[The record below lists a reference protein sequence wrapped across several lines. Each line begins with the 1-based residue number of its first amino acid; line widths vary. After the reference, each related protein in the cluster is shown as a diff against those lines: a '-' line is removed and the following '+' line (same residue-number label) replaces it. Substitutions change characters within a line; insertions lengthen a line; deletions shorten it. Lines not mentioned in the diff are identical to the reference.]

1 MADKGKGSGSDWIEK
16 EIEDILRRSGGL
28 PERPRETLGQK
39 LRRFRDRAL
48 QPFRNFN
55 PARLLVIGLIL
66 LGVGLVL
73 RTFLPGLWRLIV
85 LSAAILFLLAYVLY
99 LVWRWDSPDKRW
111 RGRNVDGPGR

>member
-1 MADKGKGSGSDWIEK
+1 MADKGKGSGGDWIEK

-28 PERPRETLGQK
+28 PEPPRETVGQRA
-39 LRRFRDRAL
+39 RRLWDRIL

-73 RTFLPGLWRLIV
+73 RMFLPGLWRLIV
-85 LSAAILFLLAYVLY
+85 FSAAILFLLAYVLY
-99 LVWRWDSPDKRW
+99 LVWRWDSPGKRW
-111 RGRNVDGPGR
+111 RGRRVDGPGR